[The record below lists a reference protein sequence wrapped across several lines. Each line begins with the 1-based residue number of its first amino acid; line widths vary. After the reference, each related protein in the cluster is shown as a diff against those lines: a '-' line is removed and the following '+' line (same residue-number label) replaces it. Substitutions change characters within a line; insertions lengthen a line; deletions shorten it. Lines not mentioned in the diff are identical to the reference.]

1 MSNEQWS
8 HGFYKLTPAQRR
20 QILGEQYHLNI
31 ADQELL
37 EKNSSALG
45 NDLVEN
51 YITDYS
57 LPEGVV
63 TGLQIGRAHV

>member
-8 HGFYKLTPAQRR
+8 HGFYKLTSAQRR
-20 QILGEQYHLNI
+20 QILGEQYHLNT
-31 ADQELL
+31 AEQELL

-51 YITDYS
+51 YITDIPYLKAS
-57 LPEGVV
+57 LRGC
-63 TGLQIGRAHV
+63 

>member
-37 EKNSSALG
+37 EKNSSAL
-45 NDLVEN
+45 E
-51 YITDYS
+51 
-57 LPEGVV
+57 
-63 TGLQIGRAHV
+63 IGRAHV